1 MVLQDSTA
9 QALAATSVLLWLA
22 GFAVVLAVD
31 AALSGTDVVHLPAA
45 PATVIVLVAVTAFVV
60 VRFAAV
66 RRIARHVPSSEPPRE
81 TPTPTS
87 DPHAC
92 HGCRG

>member
-1 MVLQDSTA
+1 MVLQGSTA

-45 PATVIVLVAVTAFVV
+45 PATVIVLVAVTAFVMSR
-60 VRFAAV
+60 VRTTCFPV
-66 RRIARHVPSSEPPRE
+66 S
-81 TPTPTS
+81 
-87 DPHAC
+87 
-92 HGCRG
+92 